1 MHFTRNVHYGAAQ
14 IVRAGGV
21 CGHEAMYDAQMRQ
34 YLLRGFLHFAQTE
47 FNVLQTESEERAVS
61 IAARTTSSVLALQ
74 PRVVCVCV
82 WHTKWPAPCTIAV
95 AAQHIVDIFNLSAVN
110 AKKTQINV
118 KRDAKFA

>member
-74 PRVVCVCV
+74 PRVVCVCLCGIQSGQLRV
-82 WHTKWPAPCTIAV
+82 QLQLLLNILWTFSI
-95 AAQHIVDIFNLSAVN
+95 
-110 AKKTQINV
+110 
-118 KRDAKFA
+118 